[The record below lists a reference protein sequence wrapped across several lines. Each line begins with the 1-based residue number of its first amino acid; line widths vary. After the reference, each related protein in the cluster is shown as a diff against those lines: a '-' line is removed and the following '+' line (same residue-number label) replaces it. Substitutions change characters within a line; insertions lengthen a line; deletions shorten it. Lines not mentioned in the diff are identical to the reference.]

1 MHLDSPV
8 YSPYVY
14 KKVTFPTRNL
24 NRESRWA
31 GNCLIGQLTDKG
43 AVQLN
48 TLGKA
53 LREIYVDKQKLL
65 PPVLNSA
72 ERLYLRSSDYEYVIR
87 LVILFYCR

>member
-1 MHLDSPV
+1 M
-8 YSPYVY
+8 
-14 KKVTFPTRNL
+14 
-24 NRESRWA
+24 
-31 GNCLIGQLTDKG
+31 
-43 AVQLN
+43 QLN

-53 LREIYVDKQKLL
+53 LREIYVEKQKLL